1 MPRSMQPKKPIQKPK
16 VVGKSVANEKMNPE
30 LQNNGPTRLK
40 RENTVVAGRGR
51 LRGTVQ
57 PRRINR
63 TRVG

>member
-1 MPRSMQPKKPIQKPK
+1 MPQPKKPKQAPK
-16 VVGKSVANEKMNPE
+16 VVGKSVANEKMNPQ

-40 RENTVVAGRGR
+40 REGTQVVGRGR

-57 PRRINR
+57 PRRVNR